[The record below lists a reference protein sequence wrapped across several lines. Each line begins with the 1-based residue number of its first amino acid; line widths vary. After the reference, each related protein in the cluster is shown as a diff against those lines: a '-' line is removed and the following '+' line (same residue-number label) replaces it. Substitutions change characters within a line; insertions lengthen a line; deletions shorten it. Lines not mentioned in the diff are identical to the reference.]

1 MWAPPDGRSGRL
13 ADMRMAGS
21 RHPPRSGILAWR
33 ECSIPGLAPSLAW
46 ESGSYAIFIV
56 GGVAMALALGS
67 PPINLYKSVC
77 KRSAGIWTIFHSHG
91 FSFTGSNLWKY
102 CSLDAF
108 NVLQCFANTFLSAFT
123 RRLRLSSGRR
133 ESRRAHKNKKGFPIL
148 QNEGS
153 DNAQDYLGQKIIA

>member
-1 MWAPPDGRSGRL
+1 MNSCIFIKIGRPR
-13 ADMRMAGS
+13 RAGGVVGWRKCVWRES
-21 RHPPRSGILAWR
+21 ASPRSGILAWR

-91 FSFTGSNLWKY
+91 FSFTGSNLWEY

-123 RRLRLSSGRR
+123 RRLRLEEPLRPSGHTSSP
-133 ESRRAHKNKKGFPIL
+133 S
-148 QNEGS
+148 
-153 DNAQDYLGQKIIA
+153 